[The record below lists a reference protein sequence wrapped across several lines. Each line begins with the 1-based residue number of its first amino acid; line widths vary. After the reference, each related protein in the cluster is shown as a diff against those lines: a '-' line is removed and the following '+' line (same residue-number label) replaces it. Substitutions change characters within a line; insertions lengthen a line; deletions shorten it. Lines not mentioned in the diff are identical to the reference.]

1 MSTSG
6 IKNDKLTTSNKKIL
20 EFYEKNPH
28 INFESIN
35 CLIIDFLENMLTD
48 LSCSINNN
56 ITTDI
61 LNNVKDISNELVAY
75 KNTQIFSNTQ
85 LQTELI
91 NMKEVINKLNTDIT
105 NSVVVKLV
113 DLKKTYIDEVKQ
125 ALFSSDATIQT
136 IIEKQNDITL
146 SKTIN
151 VINEIIPKNQN
162 IIYNQFELL
171 IIKFKEEVNIQL
183 RDISKTNSDFSIV
196 KLSNILDNKY
206 TQLITNL
213 QQPILSYITAS
224 EDRLNTNITQI
235 KDTTQHSSF
244 NQDKIN
250 EQLTDFLN
258 KYNTTNSNNI
268 GKLGEDKLCHVLN
281 RLYPSS
287 HIEDTSGKS
296 KQGDFILKRNNM
308 IDILFEN
315 KHYTNN
321 VPKDE
326 VIKFIRD
333 CDENNFSGIMIS
345 NTSGIATKSNFQIDI
360 HAKNILIYL
369 HNTNYNEDVI
379 HTAVDILDYLTD
391 AISSIDPDNFNPL
404 TNEQLLDINQ
414 EFQTFLNQKE
424 TIINYIRDTNKRLI
438 QQILDIELPSLQKY
452 LSAKFATTK
461 TLDLKC
467 DICHKFTG
475 KNNKSIASHKKS
487 CAIKTQDSLKSTGSI
502 EINNVSSFDTIP
514 DVKEH
519 IVNQNKSDK
528 NPDFLD
534 TTGSIKITNINNVS
548 SFDTIPDVKEHI
560 VNQTKTDKT
569 PDLVDAT
576 ESIRITN
583 IPDIKEHTSKQT
595 KVEKNRI
602 KLKN

>member
-1 MSTSG
+1 
-6 IKNDKLTTSNKKIL
+6 
-20 EFYEKNPH
+20 
-28 INFESIN
+28 
-35 CLIIDFLENMLTD
+35 
-48 LSCSINNN
+48 
-56 ITTDI
+56 
-61 LNNVKDISNELVAY
+61 
-75 KNTQIFSNTQ
+75 
-85 LQTELI
+85 
-91 NMKEVINKLNTDIT
+91 
-105 NSVVVKLV
+105 
-113 DLKKTYIDEVKQ
+113 
-125 ALFSSDATIQT
+125 
-136 IIEKQNDITL
+136 
-146 SKTIN
+146 
-151 VINEIIPKNQN
+151 
-162 IIYNQFELL
+162 
-171 IIKFKEEVNIQL
+171 
-183 RDISKTNSDFSIV
+183 
-196 KLSNILDNKY
+196 
-206 TQLITNL
+206 
-213 QQPILSYITAS
+213 
-224 EDRLNTNITQI
+224 
-235 KDTTQHSSF
+235 
-244 NQDKIN
+244 
-250 EQLTDFLN
+250 
-258 KYNTTNSNNI
+258 
-268 GKLGEDKLCHVLN
+268 
-281 RLYPSS
+281 
-287 HIEDTSGKS
+287 
-296 KQGDFILKRNNM
+296 M

-487 CAIKTQDSLKSTGSI
+487 CAIKTQDSLKSSGSI

-528 NPDFLD
+528 KPDFVD